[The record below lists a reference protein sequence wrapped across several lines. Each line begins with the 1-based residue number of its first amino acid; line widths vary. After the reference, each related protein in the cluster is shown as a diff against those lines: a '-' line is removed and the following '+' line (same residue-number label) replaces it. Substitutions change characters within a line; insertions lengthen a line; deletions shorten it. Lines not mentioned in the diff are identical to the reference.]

1 MSFSNLN
8 FIAIDVE
15 LAGRVKRI
23 ISSMDFPTSLPKAN
37 KEQKTLCGK

>member
-23 ISSMDFPTSLPKAN
+23 VSSTDFPKSLPKVN
-37 KEQKTLCGK
+37 KEQKILCGK